1 MDNPN
6 FRNKIIDFISKSID
20 VAPGVLVNVLDTV
33 LVIIILFIIN
43 KLVFAVVKRNTSN
56 VTILYKWKRY
66 VRYTVSTIGIILV
79 LQIWVLEISSL
90 GTYFGLLSAGLA
102 IALKEP
108 IVNFFG
114 WVFIHWRKPFVL
126 GDRIQVGENKGD
138 VIDIRLFTFKIMEI
152 GNWVSAEQTTG
163 RTIMVPNSKIFTD
176 FISNYSS
183 GFNFIW
189 SEIPVVVTF
198 ESNWKIAKEILIKIV
213 NEHTK
218 EYFNEAEREVRKAAT
233 SLLLPRETETAPQV
247 FTSVVDSGVQL
258 TARFII
264 PPRVRRK
271 KEEEIW
277 EHILDDFSVRNDIDF
292 AYPTVRYFDNIKEG
306 KHS

>member
-1 MDNPN
+1 MTDSK
-6 FRNKIIDFISKSID
+6 FRKDVIDFLSKNIGVPSGILINIIDTI
-20 VAPGVLVNVLDTV
+20 
-33 LVIIILFIIN
+33 LVILILIVIN
-43 KLVFAVVKRNTSN
+43 KLIFAVVKRNTN
-56 VTILYKWKRY
+56 NTTILYRWKRY
-66 VRYTVSTIGIILV
+66 VRYTVTTVGIILILQVWV
-79 LQIWVLEISSL
+79 LQITSL

-114 WVFIHWRKPFVL
+114 WIFIHWRKPFVL
-126 GDRIQVGENKGD
+126 GDRIQVGKNKGD

-152 GNWVSAEQTTG
+152 GNWVTAEQTTG

-218 EYFNEAEREVRKAAT
+218 EYFKEAEREVRKAAT
-233 SLLLPRETETAPQV
+233 NLLLPRETETAPRV
-247 FTSVVDSGVQL
+247 FTSVIDSGIQL

-264 PPRVRRK
+264 PPRARRK

-277 EHILDDFSVRNDIDF
+277 EHILDDFSVRQDVDF
-292 AYPTVRYFDNIKEG
+292 AYPTVRYYDNIKEG
-306 KHS
+306 KHV